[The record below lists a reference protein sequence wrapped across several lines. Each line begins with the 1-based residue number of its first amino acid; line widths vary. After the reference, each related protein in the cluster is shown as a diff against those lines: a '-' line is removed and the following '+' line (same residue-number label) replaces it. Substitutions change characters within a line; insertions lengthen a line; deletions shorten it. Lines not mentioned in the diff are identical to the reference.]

1 MDPKFKD
8 SGTGSKTIGDSSSLK
23 KKYGTVPMVEFSM
36 NDHSADP
43 K

>member
-23 KKYGTVPMVEFSM
+23 KIRYGTYGRVQHE
-36 NDHSADP
+36 
-43 K
+43 